1 MTARRLFYAIGLAV
15 LASSGAYVFIYLV
28 RWEWNRAMF
37 AALLF
42 VVAEVVLLSAVVLD
56 RLRTLSSQV
65 ERLAQQQKHD
75 PQVLNRIRETAPPP
89 SEPFA
94 WLKPG
99 GDQLG
104 VFVPVLMGAGM
115 VLSGLA
121 WLVERIA
128 RHTATPALERGLATQ
143 LSAFAL
149 PDSLLPTNA
158 PVALLEGPSPIP

>member
-15 LASSGAYVFIYLV
+15 LASSGVYVFVYLV

-42 VVAEVVLLSAVVLD
+42 VAAEVVLLGAVVLD
-56 RLRTLSSQV
+56 RLRNLSSQV
-65 ERLAQQQKHD
+65 ESLKRGDPDPRVVERL
-75 PQVLNRIRETAPPP
+75 RETAPPP

-121 WLVERIA
+121 WLVEKIA
-128 RHTATPALERGLATQ
+128 RRTATPVLERGLASQ
-143 LSAFAL
+143 LSTLAL
-149 PDSLLPTNA
+149 PDSLLPTGEA
-158 PVALLEGPSPIP
+158 VALLEGPNPAR

>member
-1 MTARRLFYAIGLAV
+1 MTARRVFYALGLAV
-15 LASSGAYVFIYLV
+15 LVSAGAYVFVYLV

-42 VVAEVVLLSAVVLD
+42 VAAEVVLLGAVVLD
-56 RLRTLSSQV
+56 RLRNLSAQV
-65 ERLAQQQKHD
+65 EKLQRREPD
-75 PQVLNRIRETAPPP
+75 PKVLGRIRETAPAP

-121 WLVERIA
+121 WVVERVA
-128 RHTATPALERGLATQ
+128 RRTATPVLERGLAGQ
-143 LSAFAL
+143 LTSLAL
-149 PDSLLPTNA
+149 PDSLLPINE
-158 PVALLEGPSPIP
+158 PVALLEGPSPAP

>member
-1 MTARRLFYAIGLAV
+1 MIARRIFYAIGLAV
-15 LASSGAYVFIYLV
+15 LLSSGVYVFVYLV

-42 VVAEVVLLSAVVLD
+42 VAAEVVLLGAVVLD
-56 RLRTLSSQV
+56 RLRNLSAQV
-65 ERLAQQQKHD
+65 EGLERRHVD
-75 PQVLNRIRETAPPP
+75 PQVLTRLRESAPPA

-99 GDQLG
+99 GDELG

-121 WLVERIA
+121 WLVERVA
-128 RHTATPALERGLATQ
+128 RRTATPVLERGLAAQ
-143 LSAFAL
+143 LSALAL
-149 PDSLLPTNA
+149 PDSLLPSGE
-158 PVALLEGPSPIP
+158 PVAMLEGPSPAR

>member
-1 MTARRLFYAIGLAV
+1 MTARRVFYAIGLAV
-15 LASSGAYVFIYLV
+15 LASAGVYVFVYLV

-42 VVAEVVLLSAVVLD
+42 VAAEVVLLGAVVLD
-56 RLRTLSSQV
+56 RLRNLSAQV
-65 ERLAQQQKHD
+65 DRLQRREPDPKVIERL
-75 PQVLNRIRETAPPP
+75 RETAPPA

-121 WLVERIA
+121 WLVERVA
-128 RHTATPALERGLATQ
+128 RRTATPALERGLASQ
-143 LSAFAL
+143 LSTLAL
-149 PDSLLPTNA
+149 PDSLLPTGEV
-158 PVALLEGPSPIP
+158 VALLEGPSPTR